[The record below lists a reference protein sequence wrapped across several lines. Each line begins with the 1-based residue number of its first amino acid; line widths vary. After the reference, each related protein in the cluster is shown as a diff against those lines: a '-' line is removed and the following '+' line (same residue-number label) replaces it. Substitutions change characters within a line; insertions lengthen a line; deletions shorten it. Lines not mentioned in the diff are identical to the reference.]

1 MARVHELPGRGW
13 LSTKD
18 TVEPALR
25 FTTQSSGTCSTRE
38 ATSAWVEGKTTCV
51 TSDEELK
58 ERLDELVALIRAEA
72 EVGGRVDRVQSHYLY
87 YLMSVPYKGTVR
99 HLNSKTFASDDGPV
113 NYHSAIFLPGI
124 APEEAEDEEEAVD
137 EEEEDDEEE
146 VTVGLRRGSQ
156 SERE

>member
-1 MARVHELPGRGW
+1 MNIPPGTNG
-13 LSTKD
+13 L
-18 TVEPALR
+18 EINCA
-25 FTTQSSGTCSTRE
+25 E
-38 ATSAWVEGKTTCV
+38 AQVNLKWWSKPGCKTTHIV
-51 TSDEELK
+51 W
-58 ERLDELVALIRAEA
+58 
-72 EVGGRVDRVQSHYLY
+72 VQSHYLY

-124 APEEAEDEEEAVD
+124 APEEAEEEEEAVD
-137 EEEEDDEEE
+137 EEEEEDEEE